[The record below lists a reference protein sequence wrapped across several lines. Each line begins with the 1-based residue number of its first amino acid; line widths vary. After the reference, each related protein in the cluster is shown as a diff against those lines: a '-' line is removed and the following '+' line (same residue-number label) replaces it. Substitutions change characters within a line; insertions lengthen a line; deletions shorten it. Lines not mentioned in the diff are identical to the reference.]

1 MNWLAARQILTPDA
15 FENMMADV
23 WAEVNR
29 LTTRQALAQAP
40 YPQYQ
45 DDPLGFCTN
54 VLGDTFAPDVI
65 PVMESVRDHPVTIAR
80 SANATGKTHCAAR
93 IAIWWYKCFDGAQ
106 VYTCAAP
113 PEGNLKKLLWGEISN
128 VLARNE
134 GLFVNDAVSTA
145 SMNVARSR
153 DGLKAANDFITG
165 VTIPGSGKPEE
176 REARFSG
183 KHAPHL
189 LFIVDEGDAVPF
201 EVYKGIEACMSGG
214 HARLLV
220 MFNPR
225 AKSGPVYR
233 MESNGEGHVVPLN
246 ALNHPNV
253 VTGTNQIPGAVDR
266 ETTVRRFNE
275 WTRPL
280 APTEEEDDLCVPV
293 PDYLIGVV
301 AHSKAGIPYPPLPG
315 GLRRITDPA
324 FCYMVLGEYPPQG
337 SDQLISEEWLTN
349 ARARWN
355 AYVALYGE
363 KPPPLTRPILGVD
376 VAEFGDDSNVAC
388 LRYGGWVPHVQTW
401 SGVDTLTTG
410 DKVADLFRTYDPSY
424 VYVDATGIGT
434 GVAPQAGR
442 NLRARPPV
450 KRRNVRPGLIA
461 SVKTAETPTEKIEIG
476 EFNKLRDQLWWKVR
490 EWLRTD
496 PGAMLPPDDELL
508 EELLVPTY
516 AVLNGKIHVMKKED
530 MKKLLGGRSPDRAD
544 ALCLTFAPEER
555 SFKIGFA

>member
-1 MNWLAARQILTPDA
+1 MVNPATLLTSDA
-15 FENMMADV
+15 FNVFM
-23 WAEVNR
+23 AEVATEATR
-29 LTTRQALAQAP
+29 LKQRKKLALAP

-45 DDPLGFCTN
+45 TDPLGFCMDI
-54 VLGDTFAPDVI
+54 LGESFAPDVL

-93 IAIWWYKCFDGAQ
+93 IAVWWFKCFNGAQ

-113 PEGNLKKLLWGEISN
+113 PEGNLKKLLWGEIGN
-128 VLARNE
+128 ILARHE
-134 GLFVNDAVSTA
+134 ALFRNDVISTA
-145 SMNVARSR
+145 SMNVGRSL
-153 DGLKAANDFITG
+153 DGRKVANDFITG

-189 LFIVDEGDAVPF
+189 LFIVDEGDAVPL

-214 HARLLV
+214 HARMLI

-225 AKSGPVYR
+225 AKAGPVYR
-233 MESNGEGHVVPLN
+233 MENNREGNVVQLS

-253 VTGTNQIPGAVDR
+253 VTGKNLIPGAVDR

-280 APTEEEDDLCVPV
+280 MPTEDEDELCVPV
-293 PDYLIGVV
+293 PPFLINVV
-301 AHSKAGIPYPPLPG
+301 ASSKSGEPYPPLPG
-315 GLRRITDPA
+315 GLRRITTPE

-337 SDQLISEEWLTN
+337 SDQLISEEWLSA

-355 AYVALYGE
+355 VYVALYGE
-363 KPPPLTRPILGVD
+363 RPPAGSRPVLGVD
-376 VAEFGDDSNVAC
+376 VAEFGDDANVVC
-388 LRYGGWVPHVQTW
+388 YRYGGWVPHMQSW
-401 SGVDTLTTG
+401 SGVDTLVTG
-410 DKVADLFRTYDPSY
+410 DRVADIFRQVDPTF
-424 VYVDATGIGT
+424 VYVDANGIGT
-434 GVAPQAGR
+434 GVAPQAER
-442 NLRARPPV
+442 NLRARPPTNR
-450 KRRNVRPGLIA
+450 KVRPGVLIP
-461 SVKTAETPTEKIEIG
+461 VKTAESPTEKVEIG

-516 AVLNGKIHVMKKED
+516 AILGGKIHIMKKDD
-530 MKKLLGGRSPDRAD
+530 MKKNLGRSPDRAD
-544 ALCLTFAPEER
+544 ALCLTFAPDQR
-555 SFKIGFA
+555 TFKIGFA